1 MMNKLNIQII
11 GLIIVVSIILITNS
25 IFNRYSF
32 EQSDLASFKRDTID
46 QILKDLEYLSFQS
59 IYIDDEKTEYLKTK
73 NDTIYN
79 RLIKLYK
86 QEFELT
92 QKIVSELIENKL
104 IEKYSQ
110 DIAILSKFEIDFTSF
125 VNNNEN
131 LTDWLN
137 NNSHKTISQ
146 NKSILNIEKLLQEK
160 RKVYISNSKKLIN
173 QIYISDIIQT
183 FLIIAITILIV
194 IILYKEKIKY
204 KILAD
209 NYKQIS
215 ITKDKFFSIISH
227 DLKNPFNSIFGFSEL
242 ILKNSR
248 KYPIEKIE
256 KFVENIYYV
265 SKNTYNLLENLLEW
279 SRLQSKKLKP
289 NFQSVNINEIIK
301 DVFELLKHIAEQKFI
316 SLTFESNSTSNIS
329 ADREMVKT
337 VLRNLITNAIK
348 FTDVNGQIILKTF
361 ENNKI
366 LYIEILDNGIGMDET
381 TKNNLFKLEVK
392 NSIIGTNGEKGTGL
406 GLILC
411 KELTELNNGKI
422 TVESEID
429 KGTKFTILLPI
440 INR

>member
-1 MMNKLNIQII
+1 MNKLNIQII